1 MKPIQELEDFLHHT
15 AFVLLKDLS
24 PSAQALW
31 GQMNA
36 QQMVEH
42 LTLAVEASSGKHN
55 MQLHTEKEKVEK
67 IKAIMLLSDRPM
79 PREFK
84 NPVLPLVPL
93 AVKYKDIE
101 EAKQALKQSLDLF
114 MHYFKNKVETVRMH
128 NIFGEL
134 NYHEWLWFHYKHF
147 THHFVQFGL
156 LEFQS
161 RLS

>member
-1 MKPIQELEDFLHHT
+1 MKPIHELENFLHNT
-15 AFVLLKDLS
+15 SFTVLKDLS
-24 PSAQALW
+24 SSAQALW

-55 MQLHTEKEKVEK
+55 MQLHTEKDKVEK

-84 NPVLPLVPL
+84 NPVLPLLPL
-93 AVKYKDIE
+93 DIKHNDIE
-101 EAKQALKQSLDLF
+101 EARLALKQSLGLF
-114 MHYFKNKVETVRMH
+114 MHYFKNNAEATHMH
-128 NIFGEL
+128 NVFGEL

-156 LEFQS
+156 MEFQS